1 MSDMEWVFEHQ
12 YFKIVYVA
20 IGLYLLKYLTN
31 RIIFKYLEKLFAR
44 TETTVD
50 EKILAAI
57 KSPLNFLFI
66 ILFLLFTKNI
76 LELSGDFDIIIKT
89 LFAFLIFWTIHQLI
103 DPFSEAIDE
112 FSAKFGK
119 EVSKGITN
127 FILKT
132 LKVLNFMI
140 GFAVILQSW
149 GYNVTGFVAS
159 LGIGGLAFALAAKDT
174 AANLFGSLVIFGDK
188 PFQIGDWIKTDEV
201 EGTVEDIGI
210 RSTKVRT
217 FAQALVHVPNAT
229 LANSAIIN
237 WSRMGKRRIKMN
249 IGLTYETTEAQMRT
263 ILEQV
268 REMLSRHEDIHNDTI
283 YIYFTDYSESSLD
296 IFCYFFTKTTI
307 WGEYMRV
314 REDVNLR
321 IKKIVEE
328 NGSAFAFPSRTV
340 YIEGNE

>member
-1 MSDMEWVFEHQ
+1 
-12 YFKIVYVA
+12 
-20 IGLYLLKYLTN
+20 
-31 RIIFKYLEKLFAR
+31 
-44 TETTVD
+44 
-50 EKILAAI
+50 
-57 KSPLNFLFI
+57 
-66 ILFLLFTKNI
+66 
-76 LELSGDFDIIIKT
+76 
-89 LFAFLIFWTIHQLI
+89 
-103 DPFSEAIDE
+103 
-112 FSAKFGK
+112 
-119 EVSKGITN
+119 
-127 FILKT
+127 
-132 LKVLNFMI
+132 LNFMI

-188 PFQIGDWIKTDEV
+188 PFEIGDWIKTDEV

-249 IGLTYETTEAQMRT
+249 VGLTYETTEAQMRT
-263 ILEQV
+263 IVEQI
-268 REMLSRHEDIHNDTI
+268 RSMLQGHEEIDQSTLFIH
-283 YIYFTDYSESSLD
+283 FTDYSESSLD
-296 IFCYFFTKTTI
+296 IFCYFFTKTTV
-307 WGEYMRV
+307 WGEYLRV
-314 REDVNLR
+314 REDVNLK

-340 YIEGNE
+340 YLESDERP